1 MKWNKGEK
9 VNSISCFTEGAKTS
23 LFRCPVGYGFGWPP
37 TSQLHQHG
45 RGNAAA
51 CSVRLFLKLNNAL
64 APEVSP
70 TDSPHRGTSGMSQV
84 KSTSTT
90 YLPCTHDGSVNFACS
105 QGANFRVSSTTG
117 VQKYPKHFHGTTN
130 ASKGESGSSHST
142 ESAWGTAG
150 LS

>member
-1 MKWNKGEK
+1 MCRDGWERHVKWNKGEK

-23 LFRCPVGYGFGWPP
+23 LFRCPVGYGSGWPP

-90 YLPCTHDGSVNFACS
+90 YLPCTHDGSERSFPLALKYWGQSPAHQNET
-105 QGANFRVSSTTG
+105 SSTYIS
-117 VQKYPKHFHGTTN
+117 QLL
-130 ASKGESGSSHST
+130 E
-142 ESAWGTAG
+142 AG
-150 LS
+150 R